1 MSGEPVD
8 LRPEPGKRVDASDGE
23 GWSSSR
29 AVEASM
35 LSSLLTVA
43 IGADGWTYRPL
54 RLAGARITGALDL
67 ESATLTRPLYLQDCF
82 LEDPV
87 KLNDAH
93 AITIRLAGCHLPGI
107 IGSALHTSGDLRLND
122 GFTAIG
128 NVDLR
133 SARIGGA
140 LNCDGGTFTNRN
152 GVALNAGSL
161 TVDGDMFCSGKF
173 TATGPVILG
182 GAHISG
188 VLNCNGGTFTSEN
201 QTALDARSLTVDGN
215 MLCSGKF
222 TATGA
227 VNLGG
232 AHIGGTLNCDGGT
245 FTSENQTALDARS
258 LTVDGD
264 MFCSGKFTATGPVI
278 LGGAHISGA
287 LNCNGGTF
295 TSENQTALDARS
307 LTVDGNMLCSGK
319 FTATGPV
326 ILGGAHIGGALDCD
340 GGTFTN
346 RNGVALNAGSLT
358 VDGDMFCSGK
368 FTATGPVILGGAHIS
383 GVLNCNGGTF
393 TSENQ
398 TALDARSLTVDGNML
413 CSGKFTAT
421 GAVNLGGAHIGGT
434 LDCDGGTF
442 TNGNDLALGLHRAEV
457 AKDVIFRPT
466 SLTGEV
472 NLSFAKVGGWR
483 DAEATWPDKGKLSLN
498 GFTYPIIDAEPPVT
512 PRRRLQ
518 WLQRDAKGFLPQ
530 PYDQLA
536 NTYRLQGDDGAAR
549 EVQIS
554 AQWHRRAAVNSP
566 SGLVLRPFRLLWS
579 ALLWATIG
587 YGYRPWQILA
597 PIGILYGFGCW
608 WFTRAAE
615 HGGIVRAEN
624 LDPHV
629 QFNGARYAA
638 DLLIPGAGL
647 GERAN
652 FLAIGQTAWWAAGYT
667 LAGWALAAM
676 LIAGL
681 TGVFK
686 RQ

>member
-140 LNCDGGTFTNRN
+140 LN
-152 GVALNAGSL
+152 
-161 TVDGDMFCSGKF
+161 
-173 TATGPVILG
+173 
-182 GAHISG
+182 
-188 VLNCNGGTFTSEN
+188 
-201 QTALDARSLTVDGN
+201 
-215 MLCSGKF
+215 
-222 TATGA
+222 
-227 VNLGG
+227 
-232 AHIGGTLNCDGGT
+232 
-245 FTSENQTALDARS
+245 
-258 LTVDGD
+258 
-264 MFCSGKFTATGPVI
+264 
-278 LGGAHISGA
+278 
-287 LNCNGGTF
+287 
-295 TSENQTALDARS
+295 
-307 LTVDGNMLCSGK
+307 
-319 FTATGPV
+319 
-326 ILGGAHIGGALDCD
+326 CD

-597 PIGILYGFGCW
+597 PIGILYGFGCR